1 MNRFREIYEIWR
13 RDNSLN
19 LALGESYAMLE
30 KAHLMFRE
38 SVRLLRDV
46 ATVEMKLDIYEE
58 DRDINAR
65 QVQIRGRV
73 LRYLAV
79 AGTADLVPCLVLSS
93 IVIDIER
100 IGDYTK
106 NITELATAYSGKL
119 DCGKFEPKVAHI
131 EATVERLFSE
141 TRGVLAASDRQAA
154 RRLLDECSGVRKDV
168 DEVIAMLIEADDEDM
183 GTAQTATV
191 ALYVRYLKRV
201 GAHLLNILSSVV
213 VPFERIG
220 YRE

>member
-1 MNRFREIYEIWR
+1 M
-13 RDNSLN
+13 
-19 LALGESYAMLE
+19 
-30 KAHLMFRE
+30 
-38 SVRLLRDV
+38 
-46 ATVEMKLDIYEE
+46 
-58 DRDINAR
+58 
-65 QVQIRGRV
+65 
-73 LRYLAV
+73 

-106 NITELATAYSGKL
+106 NISELATTYSGKL
-119 DCGKFEPKVAHI
+119 DCGKFEPKVVHI

-141 TRGVLAASDRQAA
+141 TRGVLEASDRQAA
-154 RRLLDECSGVRKDV
+154 RLLLDECSGVRKEV
-168 DEVIAMLIEADDEDM
+168 DEVIAMLIKADDEDM